1 MFKIFSAIFFQ
12 RSPADLSLEQDRQ
25 DKQEENYSFV
35 YGQNQPTLQDSDQ
48 TTIDSDTD
56 FVSQFEEV
64 SKANSQ
70 GQDDTTQHQT
80 HSETENN
87 FLSKEDEDS

>member
-35 YGQNQPTLQDSDQ
+35 YGHNQPTLQDSDQ

-56 FVSQFEEV
+56 FVSQFEV

-80 HSETENN
+80 HSETDNN